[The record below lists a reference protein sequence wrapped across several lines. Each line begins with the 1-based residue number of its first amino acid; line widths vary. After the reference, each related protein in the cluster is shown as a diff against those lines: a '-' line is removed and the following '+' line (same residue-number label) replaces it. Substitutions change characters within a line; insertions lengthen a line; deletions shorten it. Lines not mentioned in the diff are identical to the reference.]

1 VSTAQGIA
9 TAVLAKLNT
18 AIAPKVAYELDKA
31 PTSGADFAEITLSRR
46 FGGNERGGRLSP
58 SSWRLTVRAVGSTLA
73 NARLLHE
80 NAQAIEGF
88 VLTVGSETSTPVL
101 FETEEPIGLDEAQRL
116 YWTGL
121 RSFTFS
127 F

>member
-1 VSTAQGIA
+1 MSTAQQIA

-18 AIAPKVAYELDKA
+18 SLAPKAAYEIDKA
-31 PTSGADFAEITLSRR
+31 PTTGADFVSVTLSRR
-46 FGGNERGGRLSP
+46 FGGNVRGGQLSP
-58 SSWRLTVRAVGSTLA
+58 SSWRLTVRTVGSDVQ

-80 NAQAIEGF
+80 NAQGIENY
-88 VLTVGSETSTPVL
+88 VLIVGSESSTPVA

-121 RSFTFS
+121 RSYTFA

>member
-1 VSTAQGIA
+1 VSTAAQIA

-18 AIAPKVAYELDKA
+18 SLAPKVAYELDKA
-31 PTSGADFAEITLSRR
+31 PTTGADFVEISLSRR

-58 SSWRLTVRAVGSTLA
+58 SSWRLTVRAVGSTVA
-73 NARLLHE
+73 NARTLHE

-116 YWTGL
+116 FWTGL

>member
-1 VSTAQGIA
+1 MSTAQQVA
-9 TAVLAKLNT
+9 TAILTKLNT
-18 AIAPKVAYELDKA
+18 ALSPKVAYELDKA
-31 PTSGADFAEITLSRR
+31 PTTGSDFVEITLSRR
-46 FGGNERGGRLSP
+46 FAGNVRGGQLSP
-58 SSWRLTVRAVGSTLA
+58 SSWRLTVRTVGSTVP

-80 NAQAIEGF
+80 NAQAIENY
-88 VLTVGSETSTPVL
+88 VLTVGSESSTPVA

-121 RSFTFS
+121 RSYTFA

>member
-1 VSTAQGIA
+1 MSTAQQVA
-9 TAVLAKLNT
+9 TAVLAKLNSALT
-18 AIAPKVAYELDKA
+18 PRVAYELDKA
-31 PTSGADFAEITLSRR
+31 PMTGADFAEITLSRR

-58 SSWRLTVRAVGSTLA
+58 SSWRLTVRTVGSEVE

-80 NAQAIEGF
+80 KAQAIEGY

-101 FETEEPIGLDEAQRL
+101 FETEEPIGPDEAQRI

-121 RSFTFS
+121 RSYTFS